1 MRSTQRCESMNSYLN
16 RFVHCR
22 LKMYKF
28 LKNIDRALDRIR
40 NTFNDYQCSTTTPVY
55 GTHWL
60 GLEKH
65 VAQTYTRNVLFLVR
79 EEIREEASLSIVN
92 CVQDVDNYTYTF
104 KKFGNANHIW
114 TTRFI
119 PSVNHIHCSCKMFE
133 TADLPCSHSFSV
145 MKAMDMQH
153 IPSSLILDRWT
164 TRAKDFLAIKYACE
178 ATPTLIMEKTRYGSL
193 SSKCSKMCYFA
204 SKSDDGFKE
213 TNGEIDK
220 LTLRMQ
226 ELMPSSPINSQNVSG
241 VQHVH
246 NVKDPSM
253 AATKGSVRRKKN
265 AGVKQRK
272 CGKCGQPGHTAKTCH
287 GNVRTNNSSVSTNA
301 VHMYEQNLTQ
311 NNDMSY
317 GCSSTGPSYSFTF
330 PVNDDYG
337 GDTKHDLEYGNIGF
351 DPSSSTFDMHGYPC
365 FYFQFY
371 GSNRNSL
378 VAGLISGNRE
388 RKMASSSG
396 KTKRNH
402 NLLRNCSDLIRTS
415 SFENTPPDPP
425 NTFSVEASLLQRK
438 PLSIFDH
445 PLKNGPSKL
454 YIQFMEIKEGKSKIE
469 EYNIS
474 CFGMVRA
481 SCNGLILVDNR
492 LKRGGLIVM
501 NPVTRKLIALPV
513 GTINPRNESFGFALS
528 EVTGEYKVVHLFQ
541 DKLGYIS
548 CETINLGTRVWREVN
563 GPSFGLFQT
572 FEHKPV
578 SAIGALHWL
587 PEIRINDY
595 IVSMEVDNETFHTL
609 SLPKTGGCY
618 DRIIEKDGFLCF
630 VTHEELN
637 IDIWI
642 LKGLYGE
649 VWTKHYSLTNGSVI
663 DMVPLLSF
671 KVSGDMVFVR
681 NEDGSYYV
689 YNFKLQMMTK
699 VEMEEGIAGH
709 LLPSCYLMSTVSSHG
724 NETNDL

>member
-1 MRSTQRCESMNSYLN
+1 
-16 RFVHCR
+16 
-22 LKMYKF
+22 
-28 LKNIDRALDRIR
+28 
-40 NTFNDYQCSTTTPVY
+40 
-55 GTHWL
+55 
-60 GLEKH
+60 
-65 VAQTYTRNVLFLVR
+65 
-79 EEIREEASLSIVN
+79 
-92 CVQDVDNYTYTF
+92 
-104 KKFGNANHIW
+104 
-114 TTRFI
+114 
-119 PSVNHIHCSCKMFE
+119 
-133 TADLPCSHSFSV
+133 
-145 MKAMDMQH
+145 
-153 IPSSLILDRWT
+153 
-164 TRAKDFLAIKYACE
+164 
-178 ATPTLIMEKTRYGSL
+178 
-193 SSKCSKMCYFA
+193 
-204 SKSDDGFKE
+204 
-213 TNGEIDK
+213 
-220 LTLRMQ
+220 
-226 ELMPSSPINSQNVSG
+226 
-241 VQHVH
+241 
-246 NVKDPSM
+246 
-253 AATKGSVRRKKN
+253 
-265 AGVKQRK
+265 
-272 CGKCGQPGHTAKTCH
+272 
-287 GNVRTNNSSVSTNA
+287 
-301 VHMYEQNLTQ
+301 
-311 NNDMSY
+311 
-317 GCSSTGPSYSFTF
+317 
-330 PVNDDYG
+330 
-337 GDTKHDLEYGNIGF
+337 
-351 DPSSSTFDMHGYPC
+351 
-365 FYFQFY
+365 
-371 GSNRNSL
+371 
-378 VAGLISGNRE
+378 
-388 RKMASSSG
+388 MASSSG

-402 NLLRNCSDLIRTS
+402 NLLRLVEERALSKKIEKEQKKQEVPYLSKDCVWNILIRLPIQSLS
-415 SFENTPPDPP
+415 SMRFVCKPWCSIISDGNFIDAHLRCSETVLISLRSFVLHPSKTTPPDPP

-445 PLKNGPSKL
+445 PFKNGPSKL
-454 YIQFMEIKEGKSKIE
+454 YIQFMEIKEGKGKIE

-474 CFGMVRA
+474 CFGIVRA
-481 SCNGLILVDNR
+481 SCNGLILVDNQ

-642 LKGLYGE
+642 LKGLSRE

-671 KVSGDMVFVR
+671 KVSGDIVFMR
-681 NEDGSYYV
+681 KEDGSYYV

-699 VEMEEGIAGH
+699 VEMEEGH
-709 LLPSCYLMSTVSSHG
+709 CWSSSSFMLPHVNSLVSWER
-724 NETNDL
+724 N